1 MKLYYINEQLKK
13 LNELS
18 QSVCDAFYTK
28 SGGLILDGDYNA
40 LRDALLDLR
49 GWCDDVLDDV
59 SEE

>member
-1 MKLYYINEQLKK
+1 MKLYYINEQLNK

-18 QSVCDAFYTK
+18 QGVCDSFYTK
-28 SGGLILDGDYNA
+28 DGDIILDGNYNG

-59 SEE
+59 SDD